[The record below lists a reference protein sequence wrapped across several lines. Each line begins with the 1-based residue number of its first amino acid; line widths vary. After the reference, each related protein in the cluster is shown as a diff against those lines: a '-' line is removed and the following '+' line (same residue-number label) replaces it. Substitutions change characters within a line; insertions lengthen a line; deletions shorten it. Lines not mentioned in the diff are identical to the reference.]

1 MSYLRFDHE
10 ETLFPRNSVV
20 LITVASKQLG
30 IIADDLSGA
39 IECAAVCRRMGH
51 QAIVLPRIPESNQ
64 PGQAHSSVI
73 VVVTD
78 SRHLPAAAAS
88 HRLDAAARWLMRQ
101 GIHSFYK
108 KTDSAARGPLAAE
121 LAALARVEPTCA
133 VYFVPAFPCLGRTV
147 TDGVLYIDGVP
158 VAETAFAKDPRS
170 PIHTSSLL
178 TSLRQQTDVPVT
190 QSSGKREASATLVLC
205 DGTTDD
211 DVRASVDTA
220 QRDGARIAGPAGALE
235 ALLPHLDLDVSE
247 PLESRMDRS
256 SVLIV
261 AGSCHPVTQA
271 QINHAESAGACVIH
285 LVPPYSMEN
294 HPLPDSSNTFMTMT
308 RAAWRQRRPV
318 ILCTARRPVDVA
330 LAARHQ
336 QGLDIHVYTEQIT
349 QYLVATAARL
359 LHTLDPSLITVCGGA
374 TSQAMIDA
382 LGIDRL
388 TLLREIEPGIGLCQA
403 HTGHMLAIKNGA
415 FGKVDAL
422 TNLFAPAPPN

>member
-1 MSYLRFDHE
+1 
-10 ETLFPRNSVV
+10 
-20 LITVASKQLG
+20 VASKQLG

-51 QAIVLPRIPESNQ
+51 QAVVLPSVPESNQ
-64 PGQAHSSVI
+64 PGQAHASVI

-78 SRHLPAAAAS
+78 SRHLPSITAS
-88 HRLDAAARWLMRQ
+88 QRLNAAARWLMRQ

-133 VYFVPAFPCLGRTV
+133 VYFVPAFPRLGRTV
-147 TDGVLYIDGVP
+147 TDGILYIDGVP

-178 TSLRQQTDVPVT
+178 TLLRQQTDVPVT
-190 QSSGKREASATLVLC
+190 QACRKKEASATLVLC

-211 DVRASVDTA
+211 DVHTSVDTA
-220 QRDGARIAGPAGALE
+220 QRRGARLAGPAGALE

-247 PLESRMDRS
+247 PLETRVDRS

-285 LVPPYSMEN
+285 LVPPCSMEN
-294 HPLPDSSNTFMTMT
+294 HPLPDSSNTFITMT
-308 RAAWRQRRPV
+308 QDAWRQHRPV
-318 ILCTARRPVDVA
+318 ILCTARRPVDVDVA
-330 LAARHQ
+330 LAAARQ

-349 QYLVATAARL
+349 QYLVATATRL
-359 LHTLDPSLITVCGGA
+359 LHTLHPSLITVCGGA
-374 TSQAMIDA
+374 TSQGMIDA
-382 LGIDRL
+382 LGINRL
-388 TLLREIEPGIGLCQA
+388 TLLREIEPGIGLCRT

-422 TNLFAPAPPN
+422 TNHFSPAPLD

>member
-1 MSYLRFDHE
+1 M
-10 ETLFPRNSVV
+10 
-20 LITVASKQLG
+20 ASKQLG

-51 QAIVLPRIPESNQ
+51 QAVVLPRIPESNQ
-64 PGQAHSSVI
+64 PGQAHASVV

-88 HRLDAAARWLMRQ
+88 HRLNAAARWLMRQ

-121 LAALARVEPTCA
+121 LAALARLEPTCA
-133 VYFVPAFPCLGRTV
+133 VYFVPAFPRLGRTV

-178 TSLRQQTDVPVT
+178 TLLRQQTDVPVT
-190 QSSGKREASATLVLC
+190 QSSGKRESSATLVLC

-211 DVRASVDTA
+211 DVRASVGTA

-247 PLESRMDRS
+247 PLETRVDRS

-285 LVPPYSMEN
+285 LVPPCSTEN
-294 HPLPDSSNTFMTMT
+294 HPLPDSSNTFITMT
-308 RAAWRQRRPV
+308 QAAWRQRRPV

-336 QGLDIHVYTEQIT
+336 QGLDIHEYTEQIT
-349 QYLVATAARL
+349 QYLVATATRL

-388 TLLREIEPGIGLCQA
+388 TLLREIEPGIGLCRA

-422 TNLFAPAPPN
+422 TNHFAPAPPD

>member
-1 MSYLRFDHE
+1 M
-10 ETLFPRNSVV
+10 
-20 LITVASKQLG
+20 TVTSKQLG

-51 QAIVLPRIPESNQ
+51 ESVVLTSIPESNQ
-64 PGQAHSSVI
+64 PGQAQASVI

-78 SRHLPAAAAS
+78 SRHLPSITAS

-101 GIHSFYK
+101 GIYSFYK

-133 VYFVPAFPCLGRTV
+133 VYFVPAFPRLGRTV
-147 TDGVLYIDGVP
+147 TDGILYINGVP

-178 TSLRQQTDVPVT
+178 TLLRQQTDVPVT
-190 QSSGKREASATLVLC
+190 QANGKREASATLVLC

-211 DVRASVDTA
+211 DVHTSVNTA
-220 QRDGARIAGPAGALE
+220 QRRGARLAGPAGALE
-235 ALLPHLDLDVSE
+235 ALLPHLDLDVSQ

-285 LVPPYSMEN
+285 LVPPCSMEN
-294 HPLPDSSNTFMTMT
+294 HPLPDSSNTFITMT
-308 RAAWRQRRPV
+308 QDAWRQHRPV

-330 LAARHQ
+330 VALAAGRQ

-349 QYLVATAARL
+349 QYLVATTARL
-359 LHTLDPSLITVCGGA
+359 LHTLHPSLITVCGGA

-388 TLLREIEPGIGLCQA
+388 TLLREIEPGIGLCRA

-422 TNLFAPAPPN
+422 TNLFARTTGLITGR

>member
-1 MSYLRFDHE
+1 M
-10 ETLFPRNSVV
+10 
-20 LITVASKQLG
+20 TVTSKQLG

-39 IECAAVCRRMGH
+39 IECAGVCRRMGH
-51 QAIVLPRIPESNQ
+51 QAVVLTHIPESNQ
-64 PGQAHSSVI
+64 PGPAQASVI

-78 SRHLPAAAAS
+78 SRHLPSITAR
-88 HRLDAAARWLMRQ
+88 HRLNAAARWLMRQ
-101 GIHSFYK
+101 GIDSFYK

-121 LAALARVEPTCA
+121 LAALAQVEPTCA
-133 VYFVPAFPCLGRTV
+133 VYFVPAFPRLGRTV
-147 TDGVLYIDGVP
+147 TDGVLYINGVP

-178 TSLRQQTDVPVT
+178 TLLRQQTDVPVT
-190 QSSGKREASATLVLC
+190 QANGKREASATLVLC

-211 DVRASVDTA
+211 DVHTSVNTA
-220 QRDGARIAGPAGALE
+220 QRRGARLAGPAGALE
-235 ALLPHLDLDVSE
+235 ALLPHLDLDVSQ

-294 HPLPDSSNTFMTMT
+294 HPLPDSSNTFITMT
-308 RAAWRQRRPV
+308 QDAWRQHRPV
-318 ILCTARRPVDVA
+318 ILCTARCPVDVA
-330 LAARHQ
+330 VALAAGRQ
-336 QGLDIHVYTEQIT
+336 QGLDNHVYTEQIT
-349 QYLVATAARL
+349 QYLVATTVRL
-359 LHTLDPSLITVCGGA
+359 LHTLHPSLITVCGGA
-374 TSQAMIDA
+374 TSQAMMDA

-388 TLLREIEPGIGLCQA
+388 TLLREIEPGIGLCRA

-422 TNLFAPAPPN
+422 TSLFARTTGLLTGR

>member
-1 MSYLRFDHE
+1 M
-10 ETLFPRNSVV
+10 
-20 LITVASKQLG
+20 TVTSKQLG

-51 QAIVLPRIPESNQ
+51 ESVVLTHIPESNQ
-64 PGQAHSSVI
+64 PGQAQASVI

-78 SRHLPAAAAS
+78 SRHLPSITAR
-88 HRLDAAARWLMRQ
+88 HRLNAAARWLMRQ
-101 GIHSFYK
+101 GIYSFYK

-133 VYFVPAFPCLGRTV
+133 VYFVPAFPRLGRTV
-147 TDGVLYIDGVP
+147 TDGILYINGVP

-178 TSLRQQTDVPVT
+178 TLLRQQTDVPVT
-190 QSSGKREASATLVLC
+190 QANGKMEASATLVLC

-211 DVRASVDTA
+211 DVHTSVNTA
-220 QRDGARIAGPAGALE
+220 QRRGARLAGPAGALE
-235 ALLPHLDLDVSE
+235 ALLPHLDLDVSQ

-285 LVPPYSMEN
+285 LVPPCSMEN
-294 HPLPDSSNTFMTMT
+294 HPLPDSSNTFITMT
-308 RAAWRQRRPV
+308 QDAWRQHRPV
-318 ILCTARRPVDVA
+318 ILCTARCPVDVA
-330 LAARHQ
+330 VALAAGRQ

-349 QYLVATAARL
+349 QYLVATTARL
-359 LHTLDPSLITVCGGA
+359 LHTLHPSLITVCGGA
-374 TSQAMIDA
+374 TSQAMMDA

-388 TLLREIEPGIGLCQA
+388 TLLREIEPGIGLCRA

-422 TNLFAPAPPN
+422 TSLFARTTGLLTGR

>member
-1 MSYLRFDHE
+1 
-10 ETLFPRNSVV
+10 
-20 LITVASKQLG
+20 
-30 IIADDLSGA
+30 
-39 IECAAVCRRMGH
+39 
-51 QAIVLPRIPESNQ
+51 
-64 PGQAHSSVI
+64 
-73 VVVTD
+73 
-78 SRHLPAAAAS
+78 
-88 HRLDAAARWLMRQ
+88 MRQ

-121 LAALARVEPTCA
+121 LAALARLEPTCA
-133 VYFVPAFPCLGRTV
+133 VYFVPAFPRLGRTV

-178 TSLRQQTDVPVT
+178 TLLRQQTDVPVT
-190 QSSGKREASATLVLC
+190 QSSGKRETSATLVLC

-294 HPLPDSSNTFMTMT
+294 HSLPDSSNTFMTMT
-308 RAAWRQRRPV
+308 QAAWRQRRPV

-388 TLLREIEPGIGLCQA
+388 TLLREIEPGIGLCRA

-422 TNLFAPAPPN
+422 TNHFAPAPPD

>member
-1 MSYLRFDHE
+1 
-10 ETLFPRNSVV
+10 
-20 LITVASKQLG
+20 
-30 IIADDLSGA
+30 
-39 IECAAVCRRMGH
+39 MGH

-64 PGQAHSSVI
+64 PGQAHASVI

-121 LAALARVEPTCA
+121 LAALARVKPTCA
-133 VYFVPAFPCLGRTV
+133 VYFVPAFPRLGRTV

-247 PLESRMDRS
+247 PLQSRMDRS

-308 RAAWRQRRPV
+308 QAAWRQRRPV

-349 QYLVATAARL
+349 QYLVATATRL

-388 TLLREIEPGIGLCQA
+388 TLLREIEPGIGLCRA

-422 TNLFAPAPPN
+422 TNHFCPRTTGLMTGR

>member
-1 MSYLRFDHE
+1 M
-10 ETLFPRNSVV
+10 P
-20 LITVASKQLG
+20 VASKQLG

-64 PGQAHSSVI
+64 PGQALASVI

-101 GIHSFYK
+101 GIHSFCK

-133 VYFVPAFPCLGRTV
+133 VYFVPAFPRLGRTV

-178 TSLRQQTDVPVT
+178 TLLRQQTDVPVT
-190 QSSGKREASATLVLC
+190 QSSGKREAAATLVLC

-211 DVRASVDTA
+211 HVRASVDTA

-247 PLESRMDRS
+247 PLQSRVDRS

-285 LVPPYSMEN
+285 LVPPSSMED

-308 RAAWRQRRPV
+308 QTAWRQRRPV

-330 LAARHQ
+330 LTARHQ

-388 TLLREIEPGIGLCQA
+388 TLLREIEPGIGLCRA
-403 HTGHMLAIKNGA
+403 HTGHILAIKNGA

-422 TNLFAPAPPN
+422 TNHFSPAPLD

>member
-1 MSYLRFDHE
+1 M
-10 ETLFPRNSVV
+10 
-20 LITVASKQLG
+20 ASKQLG

-64 PGQAHSSVI
+64 PGQAHASVI

-133 VYFVPAFPCLGRTV
+133 VYFVPAFPRLGRTV

-178 TSLRQQTDVPVT
+178 TLLRQQTDVPVT

-211 DVRASVDTA
+211 DVRTSVDTA

-235 ALLPHLDLDVSE
+235 ALLPHLDLDVSQ
-247 PLESRMDRS
+247 PLE
-256 SVLIV
+256 
-261 AGSCHPVTQA
+261 TQ
-271 QINHAESAGACVIH
+271 V
-285 LVPPYSMEN
+285 V
-294 HPLPDSSNTFMTMT
+294 
-308 RAAWRQRRPV
+308 
-318 ILCTARRPVDVA
+318 
-330 LAARHQ
+330 
-336 QGLDIHVYTEQIT
+336 
-349 QYLVATAARL
+349 
-359 LHTLDPSLITVCGGA
+359 
-374 TSQAMIDA
+374 
-382 LGIDRL
+382 
-388 TLLREIEPGIGLCQA
+388 
-403 HTGHMLAIKNGA
+403 
-415 FGKVDAL
+415 
-422 TNLFAPAPPN
+422 